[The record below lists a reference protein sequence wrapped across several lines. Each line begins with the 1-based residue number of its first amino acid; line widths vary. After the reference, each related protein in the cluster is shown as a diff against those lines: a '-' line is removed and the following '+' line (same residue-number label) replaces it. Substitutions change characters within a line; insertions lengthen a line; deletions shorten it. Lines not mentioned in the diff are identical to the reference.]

1 MEWLRISTSS
11 MLVRVATDEI
21 VFVRADGNY
30 SDLVL
35 TNGKTRNMPFQLH
48 YFEDAFQKLNTN
60 MFVRV
65 GRSLIVNKRYIYII
79 NLTDGILIF
88 SGQNIKAELSPI
100 RVSREALKAL
110 KEQLQQEAERDNNG

>member
-11 MLVRVATDEI
+11 MLVRVATNEI

-88 SGQNIKAELSPI
+88 SGQEIKAELSPI